1 MRRKLVSALGAVV
14 VAAMIGAVPAA
25 AHPVGTP
32 GEANCHG
39 VRVSHGSSDHR
50 QTPVDRVKEINNLL
64 SLDPDELPPDF
75 ANFVRFLQGFFG
87 EEATVQEFHRFVRMN
102 CEA

>member
-14 VAAMIGAVPAA
+14 VAAVIGAAPAA

-39 VRVSHGSSDHR
+39 VRVSHGSSDHHM
-50 QTPVDRVKEINNLL
+50 TPVDRVEEVNNLL
-64 SLDPDELPPDF
+64 RLNPAQLPPEF
-75 ANFVRFLQGFFG
+75 ADFVRFLQGFFG

-102 CEA
+102 CEV

>member
-1 MRRKLVSALGAVV
+1 MRKRLCSALAALVV
-14 VAAMIGAVPAA
+14 VVVMGAAPAG

-39 VRVSHGSSDHR
+39 LRVSHGSSDHG
-50 QTPVDRVKEINNLL
+50 QTPVERVEELNHLL
-64 SLDPDELPPDF
+64 SLDPDELPAGF

-87 EEATVQEFHRFVRMN
+87 AEATVQEFHRFVKMH
-102 CEA
+102 CEG